1 MSPNK
6 KAWVNDPLISIVVNC
21 YNGEQYLTDAIQ
33 SVIAQ
38 TYQNWELIFWD
49 NQSEDK
55 SKEIFHSFSDKR
67 LNYYYASN
75 HTVLYEARNHALKKI
90 KGDFITFLDVDDFWE
105 KTKLE
110 EQIKEF
116 LDDEVGL
123 VYSNF
128 WFTDEKKFS
137 KRLAFKNGLPSGNIS
152 NKVVRDYPVGM
163 LTIMVRKAS
172 LDALQYIFDSRFQMI
187 GDFDLVVRLSIVNK
201 IVAINRPLASYR
213 LHSNNMSKKFRKLQ
227 NNEIETWLNE
237 NKNDSVIS
245 KLDGFSYRGKLLIYY
260 KGIEAAQNYRYIEAF
275 NCIKKIPNNL
285 KIKLFLY
292 IIIPKVIL
300 KIIGRY

>member
-1 MSPNK
+1 MSSNT
-6 KAWVNDPLISIVVNC
+6 KAWIKDPLISIVVNC
-21 YNGEQYLTDAIQ
+21 YNGERYLADALQ
-33 SVIAQ
+33 SVISQ
-38 TYQNWELIFWD
+38 TYQHWELIFWD

-55 SKEIFHSFSDKR
+55 SKKIFQSFSDKR
-67 LNYYYASN
+67 LNYYYAPN

-105 KTKLE
+105 TTKLE
-110 EQIKEF
+110 EQIREF

-128 WFTDEKKFS
+128 WFTNDKKSS
-137 KRLAFKNGLPSGNIS
+137 KRLAFKDSLPSGNIS
-152 NKVVRDYPVGM
+152 NNIIRDYPVGM

-172 LDALQYIFDSRFQMI
+172 LDDLQHIFDSRFQMI
-187 GDFDLVVRLSIVNK
+187 GDFDLVVRLSITNK
-201 IVAINRPLASYR
+201 LVAINRPLASYR

-237 NKNDSVIS
+237 NINHPIIS
-245 KLDGFSYRGKLLIYY
+245 KLAGFSYRGKLLTYY

-275 NCIKKIPNNL
+275 NYIKKIPNKL

-292 IIIPKVIL
+292 IIIPKAIL